1 MESPNLQMSESPGSY
16 NLFGSEDP
24 KQAPEEQKA
33 SKEEEEDCPFF
44 EEEDKEPSEES
55 SEEPEKTQSPLDDDT
70 NYLDQL
76 EFFTLLQDFG
86 IDFPESDRT
95 MHINNPKKSK
105 AKHIRY
111 GPHLYHGI
119 WKLARK
125 LLDDILKKNQSSI
138 V

>member
-1 MESPNLQMSESPGSY
+1 MESPNLQMSKSPGSY

-33 SKEEEEDCPFF
+33 SEEEEDCPFL

-86 IDFPESDRT
+86 IDTSVMVPASTTAFGSLCR
-95 MHINNPKKSK
+95 
-105 AKHIRY
+105 
-111 GPHLYHGI
+111 
-119 WKLARK
+119 
-125 LLDDILKKNQSSI
+125 SSLMI
-138 V
+138 S